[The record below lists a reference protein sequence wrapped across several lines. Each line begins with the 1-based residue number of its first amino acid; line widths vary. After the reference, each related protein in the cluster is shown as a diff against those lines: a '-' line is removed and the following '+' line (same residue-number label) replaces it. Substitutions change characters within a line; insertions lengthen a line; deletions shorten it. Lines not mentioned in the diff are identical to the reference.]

1 MAPCDVIHHN
11 VSFTTVVGCAPL
23 VNGFTRAPVTHP
35 VAVLTVNY
43 CFFFSNHFCFV
54 FNCSNNRTLVNRLM
68 AAKQKTKNFCLLLQI
83 FLQREW
89 WWWWRLQ
96 QQPTTTRGPLTTAF
110 HTHTHTHRYTFPLRP
125 TTTQE
130 RERERED
137 LCITSFL
144 KKYHHIKKEEDLGLF
159 LTVPLFRLQTFT
171 ARYSRQWI
179 KKERKKRESSSTLSE
194 QQRLHQ
200 LVQTALHRLTQRS
213 VVIGYYITHFSTTTT
228 TKVKEKEEKMEIIKK
243 KATWGMLIPIALQW
257 RHWRK

>member
-110 HTHTHTHRYTFPLRP
+110 HTHTHTHTVILFLCAQRQRRR
-125 TTTQE
+125 E
-130 RERERED
+130 RERERIYV
-137 LCITSFL
+137 LL
-144 KKYHHIKKEEDLGLF
+144 L
-159 LTVPLFRLQTFT
+159 
-171 ARYSRQWI
+171 
-179 KKERKKRESSSTLSE
+179 
-194 QQRLHQ
+194 
-200 LVQTALHRLTQRS
+200 
-213 VVIGYYITHFSTTTT
+213 
-228 TKVKEKEEKMEIIKK
+228 
-243 KATWGMLIPIALQW
+243 
-257 RHWRK
+257 